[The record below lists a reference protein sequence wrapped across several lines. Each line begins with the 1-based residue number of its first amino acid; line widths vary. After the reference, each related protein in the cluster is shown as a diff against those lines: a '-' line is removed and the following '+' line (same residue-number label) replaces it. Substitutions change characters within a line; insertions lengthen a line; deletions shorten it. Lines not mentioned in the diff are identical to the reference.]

1 MSDKSATPILIAGG
15 VGTVILLSIAW
26 MFAASAG
33 EQARLNAVAYAE
45 SKTAESQSDAVSAT
59 DTEAEA
65 DDVTAALPETN
76 SAEPEAETEAE
87 PEESTANI
95 EESVKVVTTAAKDE
109 PEEEITD
116 IEVVEVE
123 IDESDAEAEVA
134 EADTEESTDE
144 VMVAETQTETATA
157 PAATMAAPATTMAAA
172 ATAITGD
179 AAAGR
184 KAFRKCRACHK
195 VGEGAKHAVGPNLTG
210 VIGRVQGSADGFEYS
225 DSFKAAMAEGKV
237 WTPEE
242 IKAFLTN
249 PKAYRPG
256 TKMNFGGLRKEKDRE
271 NIIAYLNQESGN

>member
-15 VGTVILLSIAW
+15 VGTVILLGIAW
-26 MFAASAG
+26 IFAASAG

-45 SKTAESQSDAVSAT
+45 SKATASQSEAVAITDAKTEDAT
-59 DTEAEA
+59 E
-65 DDVTAALPETN
+65 
-76 SAEPEAETEAE
+76 EPAGSMA
-87 PEESTANI
+87 STANI
-95 EESVKVVTTAAKDE
+95 EEPVKVVTTEAKAE

-123 IDESDAEAEVA
+123 IDESDAEAQVA
-134 EADTEESTDE
+134 EANTEESTDE
-144 VMVAETQTETATA
+144 VMVAEAETKTETTTA
-157 PAATMAAPATTMAAA
+157 PAATIAAA

-195 VGEGAKHAVGPNLTG
+195 VGDGAKHAVGPNLTG

-225 DSFKAAMAEGKV
+225 DSFKAAMAEGKI

-242 IKAFLTN
+242 IKTFLAN

-256 TKMNFGGLRKEKDRE
+256 TKMNFAGLRKEADRE